1 LTENRTRRPRASGRV
16 VPASEQPGNS
26 WKYLYQR
33 LSEKQFQQLCSAL
46 LRHDSPDVR
55 CFPVGMSDG
64 GKDIEVPSGDG
75 TTVIYQ
81 VKWTSKVEQDPVAW
95 FKDAVQGERENIE
108 RLVREEKATKYVLMT
123 SVAGTSIP
131 KRGSMP
137 RLQVE
142 LAASSKRL
150 GIPMVCLWQA
160 DIDAMVDAAP
170 DSIKWNY
177 QEMLA
182 GSELVRFLIHGSQV
196 EGRAAELRETL
207 RSVMATQW
215 LEDAKVK
222 FSQVEMD
229 HINIVDL
236 FVDVEERLEAAPTNA
251 LDSFISGQQSR
262 GMGAVKYLLQSTQP
276 LTLIRGVP
284 GQGKSTLGQ
293 YLCQIHRAALL
304 GSEPTILGKQ
314 PEEVT
319 QDPKIPLRVDLRD
332 YAAWLEG
339 HDPYEVVDEIVSAP
353 GKPRRAS
360 AGSLENFL
368 AHYCRHYSGGRS
380 VTVDQVQDVLERY
393 PVIIVLDG
401 LDEVAE
407 PKVRERVVDEID
419 RIAVRLGTSTRRKFQ
434 LVVTTR
440 PNSSGLAEPSP
451 ERFETLHLSPLTRDL
466 QTRYLRKWADV
477 NDIRGAKR
485 RELIGVFR
493 DRVAEDHIAQLAD
506 NPMQLTILLY
516 LMNRRGE
523 SVPTARTPLYTQY
536 MDTLLDR
543 EVVKSD
549 IVKDN
554 RRSVEEVTSY
564 LGWHMQSRSEM
575 DAGHGRMPL
584 KKIERALL
592 LYLDEVEGP
601 TDLVKTIFRA
611 VADRF
616 WALSSKVSGTFEFA
630 VQPVREYFAARFL
643 AQYAGLDG
651 PSVLKAEVLHQLV
664 LRPYWLNTARFY
676 AGFTSPNE
684 LAGLV
689 DGLEAAQEGGTH
701 PRQVRVAMWS
711 LLADGV
717 FADVIRVQRRAARS
731 LSDDLSVRLLAAPN
745 PDADAFSYLA
755 PGRGGVAL
763 AADLVAS
770 VDAQPAHP
778 LATERVG
785 LLGRLGHDR
794 TEFELWWQPRLSI
807 AAGTVD
813 ETMWLTL
820 GAAYGG
826 AVHVPAA
833 TADRLE
839 LASPRACR
847 AALAAGAN
855 PANDCLPS
863 RAMLQAVLDGH
874 CTDVPTKSTSHAG
887 DLLKA
892 IRPQHFLTIAKE
904 PRGGSVLFDAQVGHY
919 QPTPT
924 DTRNRSTNFKR
935 LSDRDPRY
943 KRVQRYAGLRKGESG
958 STARWQN
965 TARELASI
973 HGPCWLAAD
982 IAIAGAA
989 TQHTVTGGNISRGGV
1004 PFGPRVDY
1012 GVFVEAVRMNRGSH
1026 DWWRDRIGGLED
1038 SLSEAT
1044 WALAIV
1050 AVADL
1055 HVVAKLVAD
1064 IDRILDGLDEDRF
1077 EALAATSSRL
1087 GASGVARRLPT
1098 DLLVSLRGASTRTRL
1113 VFAHHTATLARPDAL
1128 DAYTTNQLTEMAQYG
1143 DAAWPAVAALTTR
1156 MLAAPDPSQLNGLR
1170 ACGPHALLTIPNAA
1184 SNPGAAIVSPI
1195 LKEPGAYPSGWVLAA
1210 ERWHSKTTIEEP
1222 LATLATRDGWVPDL

>member
-1 LTENRTRRPRASGRV
+1 
-16 VPASEQPGNS
+16 
-26 WKYLYQR
+26 
-33 LSEKQFQQLCSAL
+33 
-46 LRHDSPDVR
+46 
-55 CFPVGMSDG
+55 MSDG

-95 FKDAVQGERENIE
+95 LKDAIEGERENIE
-108 RLVREEKATKYVLMT
+108 RLVREERATKYVLMT
-123 SVAGTSIP
+123 SVAATSIP

-137 RLQVE
+137 RMEVE
-142 LAASSKRL
+142 LAASSKRF
-150 GIPMVCLWQA
+150 GVPMVCLWQA

-170 DSIKWNY
+170 DSLKWTY

-182 GSELVRFLIHGSQV
+182 GSELVRFLIHGSQIA
-196 EGRAAELRETL
+196 GRAAELRETL
-207 RSVMATQW
+207 RNVMATQW

-229 HINIVDL
+229 NINIVDL

-251 LDSFISGQQSR
+251 LDSFIAGQQSR

-304 GSEPTILGKQ
+304 NSEPTILGKQ

-319 QDPKIPLRVDLRD
+319 QDPKIPMRVDLRD

-339 HDPYEVVDEIVSAP
+339 HDPYEVGEETDTSP
-353 GKPRRAS
+353 GKPRRAA

-368 AHYCRHYSGGRS
+368 AHYCTHYSGGRP

-393 PVIIVLDG
+393 PVLIVLDG

-407 PKVRERVVDEID
+407 PKVRERVVNEID
-419 RIAVRLGTSTRRKFQ
+419 RIAARLGSSTRRKFQ

-451 ERFETLHLSPLTRDL
+451 ERFETLHLSPLTSDL

-523 SVPTARTPLYTQY
+523 SVPAARTPLYTQY

-584 KKIERALL
+584 KSIERALL
-592 LYLDEVEGP
+592 VYLYEVEGQ
-601 TDLVKTIFRA
+601 TDLVKTIFTA
-611 VADRF
+611 VSDRF

-651 PSVLKAEVLHQLV
+651 PSVLKADVLHQLV

-684 LAGLV
+684 LGGLV
-689 DGLEAAQEGGTH
+689 EGLEAAQEDGTH
-701 PRQVRVAMWS
+701 PRQVRIALWS

-717 FADVIRVQRRAARS
+717 FADVIRVQRRAARL

-745 PDADAFSYLA
+745 PDADAFSHLA
-755 PGRGGVAL
+755 PGRGGGDL

-770 VDAQPAHP
+770 VDAEPAHL

-785 LLGRLGHDR
+785 LLRRLGYDP
-794 TEFELWWQPRLSI
+794 TQFELWWQPRLFT

-813 ETMWLTL
+813 EAMWLAL

-826 AVHVPAA
+826 GVRVPVA
-833 TADRLE
+833 TADHLE
-839 LASPRACR
+839 LGSPRACQ

-855 PANDCLPS
+855 PGIDSLPAQ
-863 RAMLQAVLDGH
+863 AMLQAVLDGH
-874 CTDVPTKSTSHAG
+874 GTDIPTKSTSHAG

-892 IRPQHFLTIAKE
+892 IRPQHFLALGKVSN
-904 PRGGSVLFDAQVGHY
+904 GGRALFDAQVGHY
-919 QPTPT
+919 LPTPI
-924 DTRNRSTNFKR
+924 DIRNRSTNFKR

-943 KRVQRYAGLRKGESG
+943 KRLQRFAGLRKGETG

-965 TARELASI
+965 TARELATI

-982 IAIAGAA
+982 IAITGAA
-989 TQHTVTGGNISRGGV
+989 TQQTVTGGNISPGGV

-1012 GVFVEAVRMNRGSH
+1012 GTFVEAVRANRSSH
-1026 DWWRDRIGGLED
+1026 DWWRDRNGELED

-1050 AVADL
+1050 AVAD
-1055 HVVAKLVAD
+1055 HQVVAKLVAD
-1064 IDRILDGLDEDRF
+1064 IDRTLNGLPEDRF
-1077 EALAATSSRL
+1077 EALVASSSRL
-1087 GASGVARRLPT
+1087 GASGLARRLPNE
-1098 DLLVSLRGASTRTRL
+1098 LLVSLPGASTRTHL
-1113 VFAHHTATLARPDAL
+1113 VFAHHTATLGRLDAL
-1128 DAYTTNQLTEMAQYG
+1128 DAYTTSELTEMAQYG
-1143 DAAWPAVAALTTR
+1143 DAAWPAVAALTIR
-1156 MLAAPDPSQLNGLR
+1156 MLAAPDPLLLSGLR
-1170 ACGPHALLTIPNAA
+1170 ACGPHALLTIPAA
-1184 SNPGAAIVSPI
+1184 AHNPGAAIVSAI

-1210 ERWHSKTTIEEP
+1210 ERWYSKSTIEEP
-1222 LATLATRDGWVPDL
+1222 MATRATRDGWVPDL